1 MKQKT
6 FRRLVKFL
14 LPKIARIDLIGVDK
28 IPSEQ
33 FIIASNHLGRLDSVL
48 LYYVFDRDDIILPT
62 AEKYKNHPFFGRLGK
77 AMGAIWLNRFE
88 ADIHAMKEILRRLK
102 AGGLL
107 AIAPEGTRSK
117 TEALQEGKPGVAFLA
132 SKVGIP
138 ILPIAI
144 TGTEDRLI
152 KANLKHLK
160 KSHIIVHAGD
170 PFRLPSFDPKNR
182 EAGLN
187 FATEEIMCRIAAM
200 LPEKY
205 RGVYADHPRLKELL
219 V

>member
-6 FRRLVKFL
+6 FRSIVSFV
-14 LPKIARIDLIGVDK
+14 LPKIAHIELIGVEK
-28 IPSEQ
+28 LPHGQ
-33 FIIASNHLGRLDSVL
+33 FIIASNHLGRLDSSL

-62 AEKYKNHPFFGRLGK
+62 AEKYKNHPLYGRVGK

-88 ADIHAMKEILRRLK
+88 ADFHAMKEILRRLK

-117 TEALQEGKPGVAFLA
+117 SETLQEGKPGVAYLA
-132 SKVGIP
+132 SKVDIP
-138 ILPIAI
+138 IIPIAI

-152 KANLKHLK
+152 KYNLKHFRR
-160 KSHIIVHAGD
+160 SHIIVRAGD
-170 PFRLPSFDPKNR
+170 PFKLPPISVKDR
-182 EAGLN
+182 EAGLRT
-187 FATEEIMCRIAAM
+187 ATDEIMCQIAAM

-205 RGVYADHPRLKELL
+205 RGVYAEHPRLKELL
-219 V
+219 K

>member
-6 FRRLVKFL
+6 FRSLLRFI
-14 LPKIARIDLIGVDK
+14 LPKIARIDLIGLEK
-28 IPSEQ
+28 LPQGQ
-33 FIIASNHLGRLDSVL
+33 FIIASNHLGRLDSAL
-48 LYYVFDRDDIILPT
+48 LYYVFEREDIILPT
-62 AEKYKNHPFFGRLGK
+62 AEKYKDHPLYGRLGK

-88 ADIHAMKEILRRLK
+88 ADIQAMKEVLRRLK

-132 SKVGIP
+132 SKVDIP
-138 ILPIAI
+138 IIPIAL

-152 KANLKHLK
+152 KYNLKHLRR
-160 KSHIIVHAGD
+160 SHIIVRAGE
-170 PFRLPSFDPKNR
+170 PFKLPPINGKDR
-182 EAGLN
+182 EASLRL
-187 FATEEIMCRIAAM
+187 ATDEIMCQIAAM

-205 RGVYADHPRLKELL
+205 RGFYAEHPRLKELL
-219 V
+219 N

>member
-6 FRRLVKFL
+6 FHSFL
-14 LPKIARIDLIGVDK
+14 RFILPKIARIDLIGLEKV
-28 IPSEQ
+28 PQGQ
-33 FIIASNHLGRLDSVL
+33 FIIASNHLGRLDSAL
-48 LYYVFDRDDIILPT
+48 LYYVFEREDIILPT
-62 AEKYKNHPFFGRLGK
+62 AEKYKDHPIYGRLGK

-88 ADIHAMKEILRRLK
+88 TDIQSMKEILRRLK

-132 SKVGIP
+132 SKVDIP
-138 ILPIAI
+138 IIPIAL

-152 KANLKHLK
+152 KHNLKHLRR
-160 KSHIIVHAGD
+160 SHIIVRVGE
-170 PFRLPSFDPKNR
+170 PFKLPSINGKDR
-182 EAGLN
+182 EATLRA
-187 FATEEIMCRIAAM
+187 ATDEIMCQIAAM

-205 RGVYADHPRLKELL
+205 RGVYAGHPRLKELL
-219 V
+219 N

>member
-6 FRRLVKFL
+6 FRTVLRFI
-14 LPKIARIDLIGVDK
+14 LPLIARVELIGVEK

-33 FIIASNHLGRLDSVL
+33 FIIASNHLGRLDSAL
-48 LYYVFDRDDIILPT
+48 LYYVFDREDIILPT
-62 AEKYKNHPFFGRLGK
+62 AEKYKDHPLYGRLGR

-88 ADIHAMKEILRRLK
+88 ADFQAMKEILRRLK

-117 TEALQEGKPGVAFLA
+117 TEALQEARLGAAYLA
-132 SKVGIP
+132 SKIDAP
-138 ILPIAI
+138 ILPIAL

-152 KANLKHLK
+152 KSNLKHLRR
-160 KSHIIVHAGD
+160 SQIIVRAGD
-170 PFRLPSFDPKNR
+170 PFRLPTQGNQDRDVYMK
-182 EAGLN
+182 L
-187 FATEEIMCRIAAM
+187 ATDEIMCRIAAM

-205 RGVYADHPRLKELL
+205 RGFYANHPRLKELL
-219 V
+219 G